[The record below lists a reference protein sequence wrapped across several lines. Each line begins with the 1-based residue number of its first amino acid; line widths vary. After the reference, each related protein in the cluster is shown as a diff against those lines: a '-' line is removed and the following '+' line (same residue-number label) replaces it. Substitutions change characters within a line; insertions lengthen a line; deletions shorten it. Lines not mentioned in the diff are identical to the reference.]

1 MAWLKVYSIKSKK
14 EAKTYGIGLVSTLK
28 KKAKKKKKKE
38 KKLRNS

>member
-28 KKAKKKKKKE
+28 IKAKKKRKKE
-38 KKLRNS
+38 KKIKK

>member
-28 KKAKKKKKKE
+28 IKAKKKKKKE

>member
-28 KKAKKKKKKE
+28 IKAKKKKRKE

>member
-28 KKAKKKKKKE
+28 IKAKKKKRKQ